1 MVGGMMS
8 DEPARQLES
17 TTGFRKLLSIECNPP
32 INQVLAYPGLLPRF
46 VQFLSFHHA
55 PQLQFEA
62 AWALT
67 NISSG
72 SSEQTRKVIESGA
85 VPIFIQ
91 LLLSQNELVRE
102 QVMTPFFHISIFLG
116 LMSSGD
122 NRLYGL
128 WATLPETL
136 LNAETSYCSKA
147 PWDLSFKT

>member
-1 MVGGMMS
+1 MS

-17 TTGFRKLLSIECNPP
+17 TEHFRELLSLQKCNPP
-32 INQVLAYPGLLPRF
+32 TDQVLACPGLLPRF

-62 AWALT
+62 AWVLT

-85 VPIFIQ
+85 VPVFVQ
-91 LLLSQNELVRE
+91 LLLSQNDWVRE
-102 QVMTPFFHISIFLG
+102 QVNAFTFLISIFLG
-116 LMSSGD
+116 PMSSGD

-128 WATLPETL
+128 WVTLLATLLP
-136 LNAETSYCSKA
+136 AETSCCSMGS
-147 PWDLSFKT
+147 WNRS

>member
-1 MVGGMMS
+1 MVAGMIS

-17 TTGFRKLLSIECNPP
+17 TVNFRKLLSLECNPP
-32 INQVLAYPGLLPRF
+32 IDQVLAYPGLLPRF

-55 PQLQFEA
+55 PLLQFEA

-72 SSEQTRKVIESGA
+72 SSEQTRKVIENGA
-85 VPIFIQ
+85 VSVFVQ
-91 LLLSQNELVRE
+91 LLLSPNESVRE
-102 QVMTPFFHISIFLG
+102 QVNAPFYLISIFLR

-128 WATLPETL
+128 WVILLGTL
-136 LNAETSYCSKA
+136 LSAETSCCSKA
-147 PWDLSFKT
+147 LWDHSFKT